1 MKSDRRHELQ
11 HNVLD
16 TELAKG
22 IAFYRKYKTQIS
34 WGALI
39 LLTAVLAVWFG
50 VNRVQQGRIERQAR
64 FDSLV
69 TGQRTG
75 QVSPEQFVDGMKA
88 LSVEKDRPL
97 AAMANLELG
106 NFYTRRLMFVSAAE
120 QVDLLDQATGNYRR
134 VTTGYA
140 DQRVAVAKA
149 HLGLARLAERQGDFA
164 AAAGEYQTVKE
175 MTDLADQPVAA
186 QAQKGLTELD
196 LLKSP
201 VRLATTTSAPAT
213 TQPAAAKST
222 AIQPAAALNPAAPAK
237 PATTQPA
244 AAPASPAP
252 KPSKN

>member
-1 MKSDRRHELQ
+1 MAGVRR
-11 HNVLD
+11 
-16 TELAKG
+16 
-22 IAFYRKYKTQIS
+22 
-34 WGALI
+34 
-39 LLTAVLAVWFG
+39 
-50 VNRVQQGRIERQAR
+50 
-64 FDSLV
+64 
-69 TGQRTG
+69 
-75 QVSPEQFVDGMKA
+75 PP
-88 LSVEKDRPL
+88 RP
-97 AAMANLELG
+97 
-106 NFYTRRLMFVSAAE
+106 V
-120 QVDLLDQATGNYRR
+120 
-134 VTTGYA
+134 
-140 DQRVAVAKA
+140 
-149 HLGLARLAERQGDFA
+149 DFA